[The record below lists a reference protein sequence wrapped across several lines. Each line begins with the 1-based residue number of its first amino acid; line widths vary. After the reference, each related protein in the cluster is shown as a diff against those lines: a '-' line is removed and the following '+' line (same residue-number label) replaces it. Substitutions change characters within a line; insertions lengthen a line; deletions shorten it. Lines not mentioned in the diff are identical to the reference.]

1 MNSMI
6 DYVEMLIA
14 ELRYGVIDNML
25 SEARANMY
33 MYPEEL
39 RFNPYHDP
47 SNGRF
52 TSGGGSGGLFSPDK
66 DDLLGG
72 SRKMNVAEMTKLYAG
87 GLTKPNNGGTIKAT
101 KKQRQEI
108 EKVLIGT
115 NTPNGIKISGVS
127 FHAADRI
134 VQRNVLATEVKSILL
149 SAAISYPGNKPDTY
163 CVQHGGFRIVYSG
176 SGNLISAVRL

>member
-1 MNSMI
+1 MV

-39 RFNPYHDP
+39 RVNSYHDP

-101 KKQRQEI
+101 KKQRQEFKNKI
-108 EKVLIGT
+108 VGT
-115 NTPNGIKISGVS
+115 KTQNGTIIKDVYD
-127 FHAADRI
+127 HAADRMI
-134 VQRNVLATEVKSILL
+134 ERNISPQTVIEMLTSNSIAIFPGNVAGRHCVQRDGI
-149 SAAISYPGNKPDTY
+149 
-163 CVQHGGFRIVYSG
+163 RIVYSDAG
-176 SGNLISAVRL
+176 DVVTAIITL